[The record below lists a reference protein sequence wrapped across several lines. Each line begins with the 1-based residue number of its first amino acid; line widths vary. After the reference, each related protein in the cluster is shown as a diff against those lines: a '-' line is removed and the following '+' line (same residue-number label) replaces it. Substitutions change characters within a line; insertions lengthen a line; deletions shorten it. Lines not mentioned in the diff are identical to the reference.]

1 MDRFAHLSQARWVA
15 LLSQPTVTLR
25 GAECNALVGVPSNQ
39 GPFSRLFTWMVAQLC
54 ATVCDWEEPDFLILL
69 DAAIWPSLD
78 AVRKERL
85 IYHEL
90 CHVVA
95 RENEYGVPRLDA
107 EGRPMLKLVP
117 HDAEF
122 FHDEVARYGPE
133 ICSLEDACIALAEGA
148 RGERVRNTPAA

>member
-1 MDRFAHLSQARWVA
+1 M
-15 LLSQPTVTLR
+15 LSQPAVTLR
-25 GAECNALVGVPSNQ
+25 GSACNALVGVPSTQ
-39 GPFSRLFTWMVAQLC
+39 GAFARLFIWMVAGL
-54 ATVCDWEEPDFLILL
+54 AAPVCEWEEPDFLILL

-78 AVRKERL
+78 VVRKERL
-85 IYHEL
+85 MFHEL

-107 EGRPMLKLVP
+107 EGRPMLRLVP

-133 ICSLEDACIALAEGA
+133 ICSLEDTCIAIAEGA
-148 RGERVRNTPAA
+148 RAERRSKTDAA